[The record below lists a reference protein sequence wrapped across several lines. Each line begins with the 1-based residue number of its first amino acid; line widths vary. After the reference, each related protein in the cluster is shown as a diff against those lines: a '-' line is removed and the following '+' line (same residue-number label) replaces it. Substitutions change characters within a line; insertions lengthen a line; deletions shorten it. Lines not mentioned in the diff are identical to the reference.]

1 MIKQVFKLVWSF
13 LTKPEFKQF
22 ASSLD
27 YVQLVSYSDKDDL
40 MIMLGHNPAQEQP
53 QPAPEQGEEPKESV
67 EPKLSLQFLLAVRKV
82 APEGIIE
89 SFEGG
94 TSLSYL
100 IEKEAKEKVK
110 EVLK

>member
-1 MIKQVFKLVWSF
+1 MIKQVFKLLWSF

-53 QPAPEQGEEPKESV
+53 QPAPEQGEEPK
-67 EPKLSLQFLLAVRKV
+67 LSLQFLLAVRKM

>member
-1 MIKQVFKLVWSF
+1 MIKQVFKLIWAF

-22 ASSLD
+22 VASLD

-53 QPAPEQGEEPKESV
+53 QQGEEPK
-67 EPKLSLQFLLAVRKV
+67 PSLQFLFAVLKM
-82 APEGIIE
+82 APEGIME

-100 IEKEAKEKVK
+100 VEKEAKEKVK